1 MTLEDALHCANNF
14 INMEDDKDSFI
25 IKHNATKMQVGKSA
39 DAYQEP
45 RQHTSY
51 DEKDK
56 KIIVYSITE
65 NRKIDSQL

>member
-1 MTLEDALHCANNF
+1 
-14 INMEDDKDSFI
+14 MEDDKDSFI
-25 IKHNATKMQVGKSA
+25 IKHNATKMLVGKSA

-51 DEKDK
+51 DKKDK